1 MLRVWWRTIFDS
13 ITLFILLVL
22 FVGLYAAQLAGDIV
36 RRGFYCNDSSIRF
49 PAKQTT
55 IPFEVLVV
63 VGILLNLLAV
73 SM

>member
-1 MLRVWWRTIFDS
+1 M
-13 ITLFILLVL
+13 
-22 FVGLYAAQLAGDIV
+22 FVGLYVAQLVGDIV

-73 SM
+73 ST